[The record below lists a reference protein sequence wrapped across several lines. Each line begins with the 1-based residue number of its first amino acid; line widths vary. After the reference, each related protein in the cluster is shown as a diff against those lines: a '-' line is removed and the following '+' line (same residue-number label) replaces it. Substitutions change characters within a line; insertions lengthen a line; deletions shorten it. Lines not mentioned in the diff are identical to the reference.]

1 MLGLNSKA
9 GRVGVECL
17 LQRGLREDGLRRP
30 SRPLRRT
37 RLVAVST
44 DGTTSRAGHPPAQP
58 QVVRLWVRPQGVAG
72 GAGRPC
78 ENEGHGVRDPSTR
91 FAVTTTFSGTEAVLA
106 LFGRAEHADAFIL
119 GATLDSAIER
129 RPASMVLDLSALDFI
144 GVAGMVAVA
153 NAEKRLTEI
162 GATLTIRSPS
172 ELVNR
177 LVGMMDI
184 AHMPRLLDGA
194 TATGEHLGTK
204 QKAEIPFGAT
214 ERAHGNPSADFRRVT
229 AMPSDPDVIDGA
241 LGLIVELARISVEGA
256 DGVSVSLLR
265 HGRLSTVAAS
275 DQTVMDMDADQY
287 ASGEGPCVDASVQ
300 GRGFHAE
307 ALAGESRWPTFT
319 PQALGLGINSILSS
333 PLKAFD
339 QPIGALNIYS
349 RRPLAFGPKDQA
361 AAALFAKKAS
371 VILSDAGAGAS
382 DTQIAFRY
390 QEALRTR
397 KVITL
402 AMGVLMEREGVDEDA
417 AFSDLLRLSLYHGE
431 PLREQAHAVVRSARQ
446 PVLGPEFE
454 LDA

>member
-177 LVGMMDI
+177 LAGMRDT
-184 AHMPRLLDGA
+184 AHMPRL
-194 TATGEHLGTK
+194 
-204 QKAEIPFGAT
+204 
-214 ERAHGNPSADFRRVT
+214 
-229 AMPSDPDVIDGA
+229 
-241 LGLIVELARISVEGA
+241 
-256 DGVSVSLLR
+256 
-265 HGRLSTVAAS
+265 
-275 DQTVMDMDADQY
+275 
-287 ASGEGPCVDASVQ
+287 
-300 GRGFHAE
+300 
-307 ALAGESRWPTFT
+307 
-319 PQALGLGINSILSS
+319 
-333 PLKAFD
+333 FD
-339 QPIGALNIYS
+339 
-349 RRPLAFGPKDQA
+349 
-361 AAALFAKKAS
+361 
-371 VILSDAGAGAS
+371 
-382 DTQIAFRY
+382 
-390 QEALRTR
+390 
-397 KVITL
+397 
-402 AMGVLMEREGVDEDA
+402 
-417 AFSDLLRLSLYHGE
+417 
-431 PLREQAHAVVRSARQ
+431 
-446 PVLGPEFE
+446 
-454 LDA
+454 